1 MYYVTRRA
9 RRVAVQERKENITV
23 TRKTRIVGWNRDY
36 MRAYRAG
43 SMGLRTNDK
52 VKVARTHRS
61 ALDTDYNFVGQPAG
75 EVGVDYEDTTNVLN
89 HTG

>member
-1 MYYVTRRA
+1 
-9 RRVAVQERKENITV
+9 
-23 TRKTRIVGWNRDY
+23 
-36 MRAYRAG
+36 
-43 SMGLRTNDK
+43 MGLRTNDK